1 MIKRFQVADLLKGI
15 AVLLMIQV
23 HIIELFATKSITE
36 SEAGH
41 FLLFLGSPLVAP
53 VFVVFMGYFIAYSNK
68 PTSIMVLRGVK
79 VFVGGIL
86 LNCALNLN
94 LFISVAKGEL
104 DVDVFSYVFGVDI
117 LLFAGLAII
126 AITLLKKLLDLHF
139 LVTTSVSIIIA
150 LSAIP
155 MLNFTVENTF
165 LNYLL
170 SFVYGCSNWS
180 YFPLFPWL
188 SYALLG
194 YAAFQFQQK
203 VNLKIFDKPQVRI
216 GLSIIFFG
224 FMIVTIKYAISI
236 SSVLNDYYHHGLLFF
251 VWTAVFLCFY
261 RFFLVEIECYFS
273 TSPILKYVKWLGE
286 NVTLI
291 YVIQWIIIGNIA
303 TSIYK
308 TVSSPAILAA
318 SYIGILIISSVLAF
332 LYKKYSTKRHT
343 S

>member
-1 MIKRFQVADLLKGI
+1 MKRFQVADLMKGI

-23 HIIELFATKSITE
+23 HIIELFATSFITE

-41 FLLFLGSPLVAP
+41 VLLFLGGPFVAP
-53 VFVVFMGYFIAYSNK
+53 VFVVFMGYFIALVNK
-68 PTSIMVLRGVK
+68 PTSVMVLRGVK
-79 VFVGGIL
+79 VFAGGIL

-94 LFISVAKGEL
+94 LLISVAKGTL
-104 DVDVFSYVFGVDI
+104 DVDVLSYIFGVDI

-139 LVTTSVSIIIA
+139 IVTTSVSLIIA

-165 LNYLL
+165 LSYLL
-170 SFVYGCSNWS
+170 SFVYGCLNWS

-203 VNLKIFDKPQVRI
+203 VDLKIFDKPILRI
-216 GLSIIFFG
+216 GLSIILVG

-236 SSVLNDYYHHGLLFF
+236 SSALNDYYHHGLLFF

-261 RFFLVEIECYFS
+261 RFFLVEIERYFS
-273 TSPILKYVKWLGE
+273 TSHILKYVKWLGE

-291 YVIQWIIIGNIA
+291 YFIQWIIIGNIA

-308 TVSSPAILAA
+308 TVSSPAVLAA
-318 SYIGILIISSVLAF
+318 SYIGVLIISSVLAF
-332 LYKKYSTKRHT
+332 LYKKYSAKRHT